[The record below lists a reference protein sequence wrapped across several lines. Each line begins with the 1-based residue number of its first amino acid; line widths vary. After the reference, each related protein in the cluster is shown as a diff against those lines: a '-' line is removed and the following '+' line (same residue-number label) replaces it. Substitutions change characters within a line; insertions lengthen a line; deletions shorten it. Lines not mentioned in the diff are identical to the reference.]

1 MILSI
6 VRGYFKSLFGKK
18 TNTRETWKTGFKPNI
33 LEVNLKDL
41 TSKKK
46 KEKDNKKKRERG
58 RKNTQGKKKEKKWN
72 AKHVSF
78 QWFSKK
84 KKCYSTRLNS
94 SNIPRQCCPSLV

>member
-46 KEKDNKKKRERG
+46 KKKTTKKKEREEEKTHKGKKKKRSGTRSMSHFNDFR
-58 RKNTQGKKKEKKWN
+58 RKRNVTP
-72 AKHVSF
+72 
-78 QWFSKK
+78 
-84 KKCYSTRLNS
+84 LD
-94 SNIPRQCCPSLV
+94 

>member
-46 KEKDNKKKRERG
+46 KRERKKKHTR
-58 RKNTQGKKKEKKWN
+58 EKKRKEVERE
-72 AKHVSF
+72 ACLISMIFEEKEMLLH
-78 QWFSKK
+78 
-84 KKCYSTRLNS
+84 
-94 SNIPRQCCPSLV
+94 